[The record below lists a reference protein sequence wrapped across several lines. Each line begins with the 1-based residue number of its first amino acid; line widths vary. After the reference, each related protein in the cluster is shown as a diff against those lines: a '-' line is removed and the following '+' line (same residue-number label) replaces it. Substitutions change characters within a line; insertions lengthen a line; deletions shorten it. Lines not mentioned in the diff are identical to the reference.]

1 MKPEKLREIISGGEG
16 LTVEFKQSRTKLN
29 RDVFET
35 VCAFLNRNGGH
46 LFLGVDDQG
55 GIVGIEPESIEK
67 VKMDFVTAMNNPLKI
82 CPTFYLAIETV
93 EIETSTIFHVLVPES
108 SQVHRCNGRIYDR
121 NEDGDLDITDNTNL
135 VAGLYNRK
143 QGSYTENRIFPFA
156 ELSELNSDLLMRA
169 RKMAANERANHP
181 WKTMN
186 DLELLKS
193 AGLYLKDPQSNKEG
207 ITLAGILIFGK
218 QELILAALPHHRTD
232 ALLRKV
238 NLDRYDDRDDIRV
251 NLLESYERL
260 MQFINKHLNDTFY
273 LEGDRRISLRD
284 KIFREVVSNLLIHR
298 EFANPFPAK
307 LIIEKN
313 RVVAE
318 NSNKPHGNGLIDPD
332 NFSPFPKNP
341 TIARFFK
348 EIGLVDELG
357 SGIRNTYKYSK
368 IYSGADPVFTEGD
381 VFRTI
386 IPLTVQTP
394 PQASDQASDQ
404 ASEQAIDDNDQTRN
418 ILEFCKTAR
427 PGSEIQ
433 KFIGIKSRRY
443 FRENILNPL
452 IKGGLLKLTI
462 PDKPTS
468 PNQKYYS

>member
-1 MKPEKLREIISGGEG
+1 MTI
-16 LTVEFKQSRTKLN
+16 EFKQSRTKLN

-55 GIVGIEPESIEK
+55 GIVGIEPDAIEK
-67 VKMDFVTAMNNPLKI
+67 LRMDFVTAMNNPLKI
-82 CPTFYLAIETV
+82 CPTFYLTIEAIEM
-93 EIETSTIFHVLVPES
+93 EGKTIFHILVPES
-108 SQVHRCNGRIYDR
+108 SQVHRCNGRIFDR

-143 QGSYTENRIFPFA
+143 QGSYTENRIFPYA
-156 ELSELNSDLLMRA
+156 ELSELNPDLLIRA
-169 RKMAANERANHP
+169 RKMAANERADHP

-193 AGLYLKDPQSNKEG
+193 AGLYLKDPQSDKEG
-207 ITLAGILIFGK
+207 LTLAGILIFGK
-218 QELILAALPHHRTD
+218 PELILAALPHHRTD

-284 KIFREVVSNLLIHR
+284 KLFREVVSNLLIHR
-298 EFANPFPAK
+298 EFTNPFPAK
-307 LIIEKN
+307 LIIEKD
-313 RVVAE
+313 RVVTE
-318 NSNKPHGNGLIDPD
+318 NSNKPHGNGIIDPD

-341 TIARFFK
+341 TIARLFK

-368 IYSGADPVFTEGD
+368 IYSGAEPIFTEGD

-386 IPLTVQTP
+386 IPLTMQV
-394 PQASDQASDQ
+394 SDQATMQ
-404 ASEQAIDDNDQTRN
+404 ATMQATPQATIQTDEEISRL
-418 ILEFCKTAR
+418 LEYCKIPRTR
-427 PGSEIQ
+427 SEIQ
-433 KFIGIKSRRY
+433 KYLKFNNRDH
-443 FRENILNPL
+443 FRKNILNPL

-468 PNQKYYS
+468 PKQKYFS